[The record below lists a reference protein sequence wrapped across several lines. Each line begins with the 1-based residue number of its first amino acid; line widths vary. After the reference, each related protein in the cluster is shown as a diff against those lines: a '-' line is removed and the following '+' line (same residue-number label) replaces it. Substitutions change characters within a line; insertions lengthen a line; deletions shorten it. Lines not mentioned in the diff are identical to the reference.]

1 MMKNP
6 TISHCVLL
14 SALTYAFSLTPLDHT
29 SQITHHSSHRYIFR
43 FYLGFDKADE
53 LYDTGDAWSLM
64 REEFKSRARY
74 RMSTQF
80 ISEKDIEAIL
90 DTQLTLKIMHFDH
103 LQGAP
108 TQVVSQL
115 MLSAYVNHAR
125 AMLYV

>member
-1 MMKNP
+1 
-6 TISHCVLL
+6 
-14 SALTYAFSLTPLDHT
+14 
-29 SQITHHSSHRYIFR
+29 
-43 FYLGFDKADE
+43 
-53 LYDTGDAWSLM
+53 M